1 MINTIKQDVEER
13 MNKTIGVLRSD
24 FQTIRTGKA
33 SPSLL
38 DRIQVDYYGSP
49 TPINQLA
56 NISTP
61 EARMLVIQPWD
72 KSAISAI
79 EKAILK
85 SDLGITPTSDGI
97 VIRLV
102 LPQLT
107 QENRKDLVKR
117 VKKKG
122 EEAKVSVRN
131 IRRDGNDEL
140 KALEKSKE
148 ITEDE
153 SKGAQ
158 GIGVIIR
165 NVLAGEQGVDLH
177 VLLVGNGAENCRDTG
192 DVAAVVLDAL
202 QAPDNGLAGGNG
214 GKQQQDVL
222 VPDHLLDVVPEDDL
236 AAGVELRG
244 HKIDILVR
252 VDGHMAGLG
261 QLPGHEAADD
271 LAAVHAHNGINGMG
285 DVAGG

>member
-153 SKGAQ
+153 SKSAQ
-158 GIGVIIR
+158 ESIQKLTDKFI
-165 NVLAGEQGVDLH
+165 AEVDK
-177 VLLVGNGAENCRDTG
+177 LV
-192 DVAAVVLDAL
+192 
-202 QAPDNGLAGGNG
+202 DN
-214 GKQQQDVL
+214 KEKEIMEV
-222 VPDHLLDVVPEDDL
+222 
-236 AAGVELRG
+236 
-244 HKIDILVR
+244 
-252 VDGHMAGLG
+252 
-261 QLPGHEAADD
+261 
-271 LAAVHAHNGINGMG
+271 
-285 DVAGG
+285 

>member
-1 MINTIKQDVEER
+1 MYKRQ
-13 MNKTIGVLRSD
+13 
-24 FQTIRTGKA
+24 
-33 SPSLL
+33 LL

-158 GIGVIIR
+158 ENIQKLTDKFIAEEMCIRDSSKADGRGIRDNIAPYYDKYQIS
-165 NVLAGEQGVDLH
+165 LH
-177 VLLVGNGAENCRDTG
+177 R
-192 DVAAVVLDAL
+192 
-202 QAPDNGLAGGNG
+202 
-214 GKQQQDVL
+214 K
-222 VPDHLLDVVPEDDL
+222 
-236 AAGVELRG
+236 
-244 HKIDILVR
+244 
-252 VDGHMAGLG
+252 
-261 QLPGHEAADD
+261 
-271 LAAVHAHNGINGMG
+271 
-285 DVAGG
+285 

>member
-85 SDLGITPTSDGI
+85 
-97 VIRLV
+97 
-102 LPQLT
+102 
-107 QENRKDLVKR
+107 
-117 VKKKG
+117 
-122 EEAKVSVRN
+122 
-131 IRRDGNDEL
+131 
-140 KALEKSKE
+140 
-148 ITEDE
+148 
-153 SKGAQ
+153 
-158 GIGVIIR
+158 
-165 NVLAGEQGVDLH
+165 
-177 VLLVGNGAENCRDTG
+177 
-192 DVAAVVLDAL
+192 
-202 QAPDNGLAGGNG
+202 
-214 GKQQQDVL
+214 
-222 VPDHLLDVVPEDDL
+222 
-236 AAGVELRG
+236 
-244 HKIDILVR
+244 
-252 VDGHMAGLG
+252 
-261 QLPGHEAADD
+261 
-271 LAAVHAHNGINGMG
+271 
-285 DVAGG
+285 